1 MQIRETMLY
10 LGDQL
15 KKINIVSFRI
25 LLLFTRHAYVMYERI
40 IERDNQ
46 NGAQRFARNLTGYL
60 RQAQIN
66 HHIVLRV
73 SHEKC

>member
-25 LLLFTRHAYVMYERI
+25 LLLFTPDAYVMYKRI
-40 IERDNQ
+40 IERDTQ
-46 NGAQRFARNLTGYL
+46 NGGQPFARNLTRYL
-60 RQAQIN
+60 RQAQI
-66 HHIVLRV
+66 HHDIDLM
-73 SHEKC
+73 SFS